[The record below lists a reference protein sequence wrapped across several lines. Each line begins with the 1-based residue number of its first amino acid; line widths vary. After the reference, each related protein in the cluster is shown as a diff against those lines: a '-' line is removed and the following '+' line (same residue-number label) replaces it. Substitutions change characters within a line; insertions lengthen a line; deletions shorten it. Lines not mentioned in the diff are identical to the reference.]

1 MILDR
6 SIAAGTFDRA
16 THSFARRQPSHIG
29 ERVDPLL
36 ADADT
41 ECADLRSLF
50 VVPMQ
55 FLDHGGLTKRV
66 QLAGG
71 VQHGEVG
78 QDLFDLLFGGSC
90 LLSAINLRL
99 CSSVDR
105 G

>member
-1 MILDR
+1 M
-6 SIAAGTFDRA
+6 AGTLDRA
-16 THSFARRQPSHIG
+16 THSFPRRQPSHIG

-50 VVPMQ
+50 VVQMQ
-55 FLDHGGLTKRV
+55 FLDHGGLTQQV

-71 VQHGEVG
+71 VQHGEIG
-78 QDLFDLLFGGSC
+78 QDIFDLLFGGSV
-90 LLSAINLRL
+90 LLSALNLRER
-99 CSSVDR
+99 SSVDR